1 MAKQCMIERQRKRAK
16 TVDKYAAK
24 RARLKAIL
32 NDRNASPEERHAAA
46 DTLQRIPRDASPTRL
61 RNRCE
66 QTGRAR
72 GYYRKFGLC
81 RNKLRETALRGEIPG
96 LFKSSW

>member
-1 MAKQCMIERQRKRAK
+1 MAKQCMIERQRKREK
-16 TVDKYAAK
+16 IVDKYAEK
-24 RARLKAIL
+24 RKQLKAIIK
-32 NDRNASPEERHAAA
+32 DPKVDSEERQVAVEV
-46 DTLQRIPRDASPTRL
+46 LSRLPRDASPTRL

-96 LFKSSW
+96 LTKASW